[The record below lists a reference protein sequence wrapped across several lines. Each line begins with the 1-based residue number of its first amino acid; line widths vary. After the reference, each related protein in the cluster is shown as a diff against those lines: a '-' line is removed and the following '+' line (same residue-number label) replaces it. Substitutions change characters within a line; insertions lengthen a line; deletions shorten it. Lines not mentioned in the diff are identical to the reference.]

1 MSGRR
6 HARYTQE
13 EIKLILD
20 NWHIQDQE
28 HREAICRQ
36 MGRDFDSVNQKF
48 YAILRSLK
56 VKPKDY
62 YAYKGL
68 PPGVSLFAEDTEE
81 KSETRTPKAAEPAAA
96 AAEPRS
102 TTVAFSDFRV
112 VGPAKPI
119 EASTTRE
126 HRANVVD
133 FQPTSFRRTTE
144 PGAEQKAVIDGT
156 ERKDEPVRIDEST
169 RPPAI
174 DGTERGETEPLRLPE
189 EPISLEDVTDLSQVP
204 LLLASHERRLKAIEA
219 RMTGLLTIKEFASMM
234 RDLESAYDGQM
245 KLMEEL
251 EQERKEKERLQEQ
264 VKRLERRVKQREEQ
278 LAHTIDLINA
288 RLLDHFR
295 LNPVDK
301 MGDLPDLEKD
311 IKEYVGMAQRALGR
325 QVV

>member
-96 AAEPRS
+96 AAEPRA

-112 VGPAKPI
+112 VGSAKPI

-126 HRANVVD
+126 HRANIVD

-144 PGAEQKAVIDGT
+144 TWSGSKKPS
-156 ERKDEPVRIDEST
+156 ST
-169 RPPAI
+169 
-174 DGTERGETEPLRLPE
+174 
-189 EPISLEDVTDLSQVP
+189 
-204 LLLASHERRLKAIEA
+204 
-219 RMTGLLTIKEFASMM
+219 
-234 RDLESAYDGQM
+234 GQ
-245 KLMEEL
+245 
-251 EQERKEKERLQEQ
+251 KEKMNLCESMSLHAPRPSTAPNA
-264 VKRLERRVKQREEQ
+264 VKQSRFVC
-278 LAHTIDLINA
+278 L
-288 RLLDHFR
+288 R
-295 LNPVDK
+295 NPLVWK
-301 MGDLPDLEKD
+301 M
-311 IKEYVGMAQRALGR
+311 
-325 QVV
+325 